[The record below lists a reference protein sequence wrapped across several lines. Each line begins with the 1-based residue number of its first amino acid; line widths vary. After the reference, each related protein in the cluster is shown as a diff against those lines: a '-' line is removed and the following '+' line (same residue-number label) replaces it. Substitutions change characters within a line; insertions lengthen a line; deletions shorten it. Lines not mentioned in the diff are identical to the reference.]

1 MVIVIR
7 IISARYETE
16 RVSSQHSPSLSN
28 GKIHYSFKILAV
40 MRRIRMRSVIIIDR
54 KMSKKNTI
62 CRETTI
68 PPMMTCSSME
78 ISSME
83 EEGALHMSNSSL
95 NSP

>member
-1 MVIVIR
+1 
-7 IISARYETE
+7 
-16 RVSSQHSPSLSN
+16 
-28 GKIHYSFKILAV
+28 
-40 MRRIRMRSVIIIDR
+40 MRSVIIIDR